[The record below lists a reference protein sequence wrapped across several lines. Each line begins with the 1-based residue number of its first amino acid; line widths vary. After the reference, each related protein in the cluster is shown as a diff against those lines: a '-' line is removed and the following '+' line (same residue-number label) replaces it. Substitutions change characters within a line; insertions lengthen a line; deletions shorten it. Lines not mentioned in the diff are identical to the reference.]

1 MNIGDVLIHI
11 NESLNA
17 QQRSTLE
24 ESMRD
29 IDGVIAPRF
38 NPGKEHLLLVAFNP
52 DRTNFSVLL
61 NKVKSFGYQA
71 QLIGA

>member
-24 ESMRD
+24 EAVRD

-38 NPGKEHLLLVAFNP
+38 NQERSICYWLLSTQIEPTSAFC
-52 DRTNFSVLL
+52 
-61 NKVKSFGYQA
+61 
-71 QLIGA
+71 